1 MNRFEKAAYGGDDE
15 YGEYDRWSDGG
26 PAWGL
31 NKQKMIDMTRL
42 FAAEAARRK
51 AQLQFHSDRYGADMY
66 SPEEAVKRISAV
78 ANDKDLDDVENLPN
92 YYNLQ
97 YPLKPR
103 SGILETL
110 RLKSPGPID
119 DWGPDGHPMEAV
131 NRALMG
137 MRSRS
142 GSLKKAA
149 YVGREDYNGEYDR
162 HGEYDRWY
170 DDEGPALGLSKKKMI
185 DMTRLFAA
193 EAAKHKAKLQ
203 FHSDQYGDDEFS
215 PEEAVRRIEAAS
227 RPERIDYEESPNY
240 YSLQYPLKPRSGIL
254 ETLRLKSPAPID
266 WGPDGHPKEVVNRAI
281 MGMRSGSLKK
291 AASFG
296 AMMGKR
302 AAEIGTP
309 SGKPAAAP
317 KGPSLNSTPP
327 SGLGGNSGGMGL
339 SGGRPQFNQGAQND
353 LLNSYTN
360 FQKNNPSTANV
371 QYPAPVQG
379 GSTRYKNNEEMTR
392 YARQADLAN
401 KKVTWQQVEQ
411 MNPGEKMIYDR
422 RSRPSNEQIAS
433 DQLAGKVNPNANS
446 PFKPSGPP
454 LSAKNQE
461 MANMKHYTEQAYTDR
476 QNLRPGSVAAER
488 SSQQNKADEA
498 AGAIPNFIASTAAA
512 GPLGEVLG
520 AGAGYLGGK
529 ILPKIAPAFARWAA
543 PVAHDA
549 AHVAGHVGASS
560 LLPASYAA
568 TPTSIKG
575 APAWLAG
582 KGVHAVEH
590 QLHNVP
596 HALERGKGALEEF
609 LNRSK
614 PAFSGDVTNP
624 PLSGEVTNVPR
635 G

>member
-51 AQLQFHSDRYGADMY
+51 AQLQFHSDRYGSDMY

-119 DWGPDGHPMEAV
+119 DWGPEGHPMEAV
-131 NRALMG
+131 NRAIMG

-149 YVGREDYNGEYDR
+149 
-162 HGEYDRWY
+162 
-170 DDEGPALGLSKKKMI
+170 A
-185 DMTRLFAA
+185 
-193 EAAKHKAKLQ
+193 
-203 FHSDQYGDDEFS
+203 
-215 PEEAVRRIEAAS
+215 
-227 RPERIDYEESPNY
+227 
-240 YSLQYPLKPRSGIL
+240 
-254 ETLRLKSPAPID
+254 
-266 WGPDGHPKEVVNRAI
+266 
-281 MGMRSGSLKK
+281 
-291 AASFG
+291 FG
-296 AMMGKR
+296 AMMGKI

-309 SGKPAAAP
+309 NGAPAAAP

-327 SGLGGNSGGMGL
+327 SGLGGNGGGMDL
-339 SGGRPQFNQGAQND
+339 SGGHPKFDQGSQD
-353 LLNSYTN
+353 SLLKGYAN

-371 QYPAPVQG
+371 QYPAPAQG
-379 GSTRYKNNEEMTR
+379 GSTRYQNNEQMTQ
-392 YARQADLAN
+392 YARLADVLNN
-401 KKVTWQQVEQ
+401 KTTGQQVAA

-422 RSRPSNEQIAS
+422 RSRPSNEQIATN
-433 DQLAGKVNPNANS
+433 QLEGKVNPNANS
-446 PFKPSGPP
+446 PYQPSGAP

-461 MANMKHYTEQAYTDR
+461 AANAKDYTERAYTNR
-476 QNLRPGSVAAER
+476 ANLRPGSLAAER

-498 AGAIPNFIASTAAA
+498 AGAIPNFVASTAAA
-512 GPLGEVLG
+512 GPLGDVLG

-549 AHVAGHVGASS
+549 AHVAGHFGAAS
-560 LLPASYAA
+560 LLPAAYGA

-575 APAWLAG
+575 APTWLAG
-582 KGVHAVEH
+582 KGIHAVEH

-624 PLSGEVTNVPR
+624 PLSGEVANVPR